1 MGAQRKYQS
10 ICLGV
15 EADGQIERNGDGFQ
29 TLTVDQR
36 LVHHGIHEW
45 KASFGLLR
53 TTEEGVRD
61 IDWLSEVEYEAEWAT
76 SIEMEA
82 TTVVARLLD
91 YGRLE
96 PAFIARGN
104 MFLTLRP
111 TAGLSWENNLFYER
125 IFHGMTPRH
134 LQHGGDLDSTG
145 NSGRELGL
153 RTIVEHTGGSALD
166 PTLRTSVLLSWLLNP
181 GTAAYLGY
189 SETTQLKDDVGALER
204 AVF

>member
-1 MGAQRKYQS
+1 M
-10 ICLGV
+10 
-15 EADGQIERNGDGFQ
+15 
-29 TLTVDQR
+29 
-36 LVHHGIHEW
+36 HHGIHEW

-61 IDWLSEVEYEAEWAT
+61 IGWLSEVEYEAEWAHF
-76 SIEMEA
+76 IEMEA

-125 IFHGMTPRH
+125 IFPRNDTTSFATRWRSR
-134 LQHGGDLDSTG
+134 LNWQFS
-145 NSGRELGL
+145 RELGL

-204 AVF
+204 AVFGKVSVYWRP